1 MFVQVLV
8 NSEEP
13 PTEEPA
19 NEQLA
24 TERDDLTSLVR
35 EQIREAEVREIQ
47 IELQQKQKPTPTP
60 SPAPAPEPIP
70 ELAPV
75 TEPAPPHSPP
85 RSHTSSLSSIDETV
99 ERRRGQKESAGRARA
114 RAEVWK
120 PNVSELG
127 IKDADAW
134 DIAILAQLLETPEV
148 FTEDEQIA
156 VSCAPP
162 SAEIREDPAPVLLV
176 SACLQ
181 LGLNI

>member
-8 NSEEP
+8 TSEEP

-24 TERDDLTSLVR
+24 TERDLLTSLVS

-60 SPAPAPEPIP
+60 SPAPTPAPVPEP
-70 ELAPV
+70 A
-75 TEPAPPHSPP
+75 EPS

-120 PNVSELG
+120 PNLSELG
-127 IKDADAW
+127 IKDTDAW

-148 FTEDEQIA
+148 LTEDEQIA

-162 SAEIREDPAPVLLV
+162 SAEIREEPTTALLV
-176 SACLQ
+176 RPYLK
-181 LGLNI
+181 